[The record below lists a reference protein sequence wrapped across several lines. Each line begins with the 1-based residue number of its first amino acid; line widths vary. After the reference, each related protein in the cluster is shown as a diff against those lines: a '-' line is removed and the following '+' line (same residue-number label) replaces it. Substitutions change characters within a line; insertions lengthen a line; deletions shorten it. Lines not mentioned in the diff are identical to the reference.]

1 MGDRKDWLIRLSRI
15 MAGAFFM
22 PLFRLETEGVEHIPE
37 NGPFV
42 LLPKHQ
48 RWEDVPIVGLATPRP
63 LYFVAKNELFS
74 NPFNAWFFR
83 SLGGIPLNRQR
94 PIESRQYLNAV
105 VDQLMSG
112 EGVVLF
118 PEGTYFRERM
128 GPGRTGLIRLILT
141 RFSPP
146 FIPIGLRYIRIGLM
160 KTEVRV
166 NFGRRV
172 FSDTEEPV
180 NIFVDRVMKEIAR
193 LSGIT
198 A

>member
-1 MGDRKDWLIRLSRI
+1 MGDRKDWLIRFSRI
-15 MAGAFFM
+15 LAGAFFM

-37 NGPFV
+37 NGTFV

-74 NPFNAWFFR
+74 NPVTAWFFR

-94 PIESRQYLNAV
+94 PIESRQHLNAV
-105 VDQLMSG
+105 VDLLRSG

-118 PEGTYFRERM
+118 PEGTYFKERM
-128 GPGRTGLIRLILT
+128 GPGRTGLTRLILT
-141 RFSPP
+141 RISPP
-146 FIPIGLRYIRIGLM
+146 FIPIGVRYIRIGLI
-160 KTEVRV
+160 KTVVRV
-166 NFGRRV
+166 NFGKRV
-172 FSDTEEPV
+172 FFDTEEPV
-180 NIFVDRVMKEIAR
+180 NIFVDRMMKEIAR
-193 LSGIT
+193 LSGLT